1 MRRWTSDPPVRGSK
15 PSCGEKRSIQGRQR
29 PAEGPLLAWRI
40 GTLLSITLVIM
51 AAGVVIPYS
60 RLGAA
65 IGMTPLPAAY
75 FPWLVAVLTGYCA
88 LTQVVKQWLV
98 RKYGSWL

>member
-1 MRRWTSDPPVRGSK
+1 
-15 PSCGEKRSIQGRQR
+15 
-29 PAEGPLLAWRI
+29 
-40 GTLLSITLVIM
+40 M
-51 AAGVVIPYS
+51 AAGVVIPHS

-75 FPWLVAVLTGYCA
+75 FPWLVAILTGYCV
-88 LTQVVKQWLV
+88 LTQIVKQWFV

>member
-1 MRRWTSDPPVRGSK
+1 
-15 PSCGEKRSIQGRQR
+15 
-29 PAEGPLLAWRI
+29 
-40 GTLLSITLVIM
+40 M

-65 IGMTPLPAAY
+65 IGMTPLHAAY